1 MTMTDPHRL
10 KRLKFRAE
18 HRGTREADMMVGGF
32 FARYSATWADAEC
45 DWFETFIEE
54 QDVDIMAW
62 AMGVEPVP
70 ERWQGDM
77 MTALQRLDYIQVVR

>member
-1 MTMTDPHRL
+1 MEHDTRL

-32 FARYSATWADAEC
+32 FARYSAEWGDAEC
-45 DWFETFIEE
+45 DWFEAFIEE

-62 AMGVEPVP
+62 AMGVEAVP
-70 ERWQGDM
+70 ARWRGEM
-77 MTALQRLDYIQVVR
+77 MSALQRLDYIEVVG

>member
-1 MTMTDPHRL
+1 MDHETRL

-32 FARYSATWADAEC
+32 FARFSAGWSAADC
-45 DWFETFIEE
+45 DWFEAFIEE

-62 AMGVEPVP
+62 AMGVEAVP
-70 ERWQGDM
+70 ARWQGAM
-77 MTALQRLDYIQVVR
+77 MTALQKLDYIQVAR

>member
-1 MTMTDPHRL
+1 MNHDTRL

-32 FARYSATWADAEC
+32 FARYSSAWGAGEC
-45 DWFETFIEE
+45 DWFEAFLEE

-62 AMGVEPVP
+62 AMRVEPVP
-70 ERWQGDM
+70 ARWQGAM
-77 MTALQRLDYIQVVR
+77 MTALQRLDYIEVAR